1 MTDIRRSLGYA
12 APVKT
17 RFRQAF
23 IRVLLLAAVIA
34 AGFMAWQLRQQDLAA
49 QQQRQQALEHQL
61 AQLQQSRD
69 LLSGELAAVRR
80 QQGDLAARLDAMTKT
95 LSPEQRRQ
103 WLTDEVAYYLDMAEQ
118 HLQLQQDV
126 TPALRLV
133 ELADSLLSR
142 QADPGLALLREGLA
156 ADRLSLLAA
165 QQVDRAGLSVRLDA
179 LKQQAARMAL
189 PMHVGSPQAS
199 RVDPARVA
207 ASSVWEKGWQS
218 FRQLI
223 TIRRYDAP
231 VRPLLGDDQ
240 RWLLQQSVYL
250 ELTQAQLALWR
261 NQNARYHQ
269 SLEDVRVLLKDYTAL
284 SPGIAV
290 VQQELSALSAETLP
304 DIPLALTQSRHA
316 LSALRELHPAIAIPA
331 EGTRS

>member
-69 LLSGELAAVRR
+69 LLSGELAAVRH

-223 TIRRYDAP
+223 TIRHYDAP

-316 LSALRELHPAIAIPA
+316 LSALRELHPAFAVPA